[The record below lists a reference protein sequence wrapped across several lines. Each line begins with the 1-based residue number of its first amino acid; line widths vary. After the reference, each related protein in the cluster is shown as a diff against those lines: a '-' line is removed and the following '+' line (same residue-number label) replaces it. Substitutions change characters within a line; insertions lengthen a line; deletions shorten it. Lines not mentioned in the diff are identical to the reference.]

1 MKTCTLTEWHFLTGC
16 KICRWAGIP
25 LLSTSVYGIRWHLA
39 SLISFLHCHYWPS
52 YHNHQHDSYDQE
64 VPARGLACNA
74 HRQTFNSCHLR
85 HCPSWSQSTHN
96 DEFILI
102 WWCFDDDLMMIMSS
116 WSQGACFDLL
126 FAIKDR
132 EQGVAFVKIL
142 AQINIR
148 IYSYINVYK
157 YVFSCGEKHCP
168 PPLLKGHWATTPIA
182 LYNNNTHLQACCE

>member
-1 MKTCTLTEWHFLTGC
+1 
-16 KICRWAGIP
+16 
-25 LLSTSVYGIRWHLA
+25 
-39 SLISFLHCHYWPS
+39 
-52 YHNHQHDSYDQE
+52 
-64 VPARGLACNA
+64 
-74 HRQTFNSCHLR
+74 
-85 HCPSWSQSTHN
+85 
-96 DEFILI
+96 
-102 WWCFDDDLMMIMSS
+102 MSS

-182 LYNNNTHLQACCE
+182 LYNNNTHLQACCELCWYSPVK